1 MQERQGLCVLPSQ
14 LLAVV
19 FDTFND
25 IEKRKFKSLLL
36 HKRTAIQHAYR
47 LLISQRVGRS
57 GLVGLGFCSPSLALG
72 SPPKQSRAGSFRK
85 QESCLFGE
93 KERVGFP
100 GVSCSA
106 EHPEWLPPRGGASW
120 ALSFPTSTLP
130 SPHSPQGPAGISY
143 RQFEGL
149 MRFYKPR
156 MSAGERY
163 LTFKALNQSNTPLLR

>member
-1 MQERQGLCVLPSQ
+1 MMNPCPPAPPAPATHGPEPGLCASLPQ

-47 LLISQRVGRS
+47 LLVSQRVGAM
-57 GLVGLGFCSPSLALG
+57 GQGGAWSLSSLSCPEQPLSMARPATLETRNPALG
-72 SPPKQSRAGSFRK
+72 RMNRAGVD
-85 QESCLFGE
+85 L
-93 KERVGFP
+93 
-100 GVSCSA
+100 
-106 EHPEWLPPRGGASW
+106 EWVPQGKGSSLG
-120 ALSFPTSTLP
+120 STLLLP
-130 SPHSPQGPAGISY
+130 LPQRPAGISY

-156 MSAGERY
+156 MSARERY
-163 LTFKALNQSNTPLLR
+163 LTFKALNQNNTPLLR